1 MSTSILVVEDEALLR
16 QGLKALLQSRG
27 YEVTAAANGQEALD
41 VLDEQRPDL
50 ILADIM
56 MPVMDGY
63 ALYEAVRANPAWD
76 AIPFVFLTAL
86 GEKTDIRLGRE
97 LGVDDYVVKPFEPE
111 EVLASIRG
119 RLRRVEAYQAEA
131 ESRLE
136 GLKKQIIIML
146 GHELN
151 TPLTYVMGFAELAME
166 DLETL
171 DAGGMESLLS
181 GVLRGAERLEQR
193 VKDCLTLLQLDSGLL
208 AREVKQFASPNLNLS
223 TVTQGTV
230 EAFTK
235 QADERGIRLEAHVP
249 PVLPPVMTQT
259 NYFSDILSRLLD
271 NAIKFTRAG
280 EGHVVVSA
288 GAEGERVWVRV
299 ADNGVGIA
307 PEAISRLCRP
317 FEQIDRRIQEQ
328 QGAGLGL
335 AIVKSL
341 VDLHGGEIQI
351 ESQPG
356 RGSTFT
362 VWLPLAG

>member
-27 YEVTAAANGQEALD
+27 YEVATAANGQEALD
-41 VLDEQRPDL
+41 VLAQSRPDL

-63 ALYEAVRANPAWD
+63 ALYEAVRANPTWD

-86 GEKTDIRLGRE
+86 GDKTDIRLGRE
-97 LGVDDYVVKPFEPE
+97 LGVDDYVVKPCEPE
-111 EVLASIRG
+111 EVLASIQG

-151 TPLTYVMGFAELAME
+151 TPLTYVMNFAELAME

-171 DAGGMESLLS
+171 DAGGMESLLA
-181 GVLRGAERLEQR
+181 GVLRGAERLQQR

-208 AREVKQFASPNLNLS
+208 ASEFEQSASPNLHLPA
-223 TVTQGTV
+223 VILGTV

-235 QADERGIRLEAHVP
+235 QADEKGIRLEAHVP

-259 NYFSDILSRLLD
+259 SCFTRILSRLLD
-271 NAIKFTRAG
+271 NALKFTRAG
-280 EGHVVVSA
+280 DGHVVVSA
-288 GAEGERVWVRV
+288 GAEDERMWVRV

-307 PEAISRLCRP
+307 PKAIPRLCRP
-317 FEQIDRRIQEQ
+317 FEQIDRQTQEQ

-335 AIVKSL
+335 AIVKGL
-341 VDLHGGEIQI
+341 VDLHAGEIQI